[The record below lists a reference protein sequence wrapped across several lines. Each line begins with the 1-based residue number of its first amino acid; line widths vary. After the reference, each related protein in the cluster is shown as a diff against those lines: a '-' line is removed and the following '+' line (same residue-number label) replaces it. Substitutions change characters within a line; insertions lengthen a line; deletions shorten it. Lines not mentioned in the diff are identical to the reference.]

1 MKKGGLSMKRFI
13 GVFLALVLLF
23 TQMSVIGF
31 ASETLE
37 LDSDGYYLISDAED
51 LYAFR
56 DLVNS
61 GEYDVNA
68 KLTADIILNENVL
81 DENGDLNEGTFTQ
94 WHPIGDRNEYTSVA
108 GSGGRAYDNNTFQG
122 VFDGQNYTIYGLY
135 YYVTGND
142 RDDTGIGLF
151 GTLDGGTV
159 KNVIIKD
166 SYFETCYKSAFICGY
181 SINGTIDNCDVYG
194 NITGKYRTAGILGV
208 SEQYSYTTITECN
221 FYGTIN
227 ATVTIGGICGNM
239 WSGKIEYCNNYGNIS
254 ATGVAAGIVASFG
267 DESEPKS
274 LVKNCANFGNIASIG
289 GKSYTSAG
297 GVCGVVENTTV
308 EDCLNIGTV
317 TVVSD
322 ESYANVG
329 GICVRSYG
337 YVEINN
343 CLSYGVISSTAPDE
357 RSITG
362 AVIAAA
368 MKNSTKD
375 TYLTNN
381 YYLAGV
387 ADVGVAQYG
396 TSYSFEVIDSVVGV
410 AEEITE
416 TQAKNGT
423 VLNLLNNE
431 REGGP
436 WEQNTRKDAYPY
448 PVKRTEYI
456 FPIDETTTID
466 HEYGI
471 IYTYRQGLTDVLE
484 VIGYNEDTNG
494 DYVTVMSAPSFM
506 NDQKLQLF
514 GTASYAYVYV
524 NGPRTMRYR
533 LVVYGDINDDSYVN
547 VLDAFDVE
555 RTANG
560 YRELVEY
567 EFLAADTNDDGSIT
581 VEDYQSV
588 VNIGLAS

>member
-23 TQMSVIGF
+23 TQMGVIGF

-37 LDSDGYYLISDAED
+37 VDSDGYYLINDAED

-68 KLTADIILNENVL
+68 KLTADIVLNEGVL

-94 WHPIGDRNEYTSVA
+94 WHPIGDRNDYMDST
-108 GSGGRAYDNNTFQG
+108 GSEGGRANDNNTFQG
-122 VFDGQNYTIYGLY
+122 IFDGQNYTIYGLY

-166 SYFETCYKSAFICGY
+166 SYFETCYTSAFICGY
-181 SINGTIDNCDVYG
+181 SLKGIIDNCDVYATIIG
-194 NITGKYRTAGILGV
+194 EYESAGICGIAKKG
-208 SEQYSYTTITECN
+208 YTDIKECD
-221 FYGTIN
+221 FYGK
-227 ATVTIGGICGNM
+227 VTGTSRVGGICG
-239 WSGKIEYCNNYGNIS
+239 SFGIGSIKYCNNYGSI
-254 ATGVAAGIVASFG
+254 TGSNSVAGIAGGAGNYDQSTPIKG
-267 DESEPKS
+267 CGNYGEI
-274 LVKNCANFGNIASIG
+274 NANSGSSYNYTGGICGFANDVFFEDCINVGNIHS
-289 GKSYTSAG
+289 
-297 GVCGVVENTTV
+297 
-308 EDCLNIGTV
+308 
-317 TVVSD
+317 VSTD
-322 ESYANVG
+322 SFIEVG
-329 GICVRSYG
+329 GIVGYGDGGIKNCFSYG
-337 YVEINN
+337 SIEYEFKDDR
-343 CLSYGVISSTAPDE
+343 SVI
-357 RSITG
+357 G
-362 AVIAAA
+362 AISGYSL
-368 MKNSTKD
+368 KNATYD
-375 TYLTNN
+375 TIIVNN

>member
-1 MKKGGLSMKRFI
+1 MKRFI

-37 LDSDGYYLISDAED
+37 IDSDGYYLINDAED

-68 KLTADIILNENVL
+68 KLTADIVLNEGVL

-94 WHPIGDRNEYTSVA
+94 WHPIGDRNDYMDST
-108 GSGGRAYDNNTFQG
+108 GSEGGRANDNNTFQG
-122 VFDGQNYTIYGLY
+122 IFDGQNYTIYGLY

-166 SYFETCYKSAFICGY
+166 SYFETCYTSAFICGY
-181 SINGTIDNCDVYG
+181 SLKGIIDNCDVYATIIG
-194 NITGKYRTAGILGV
+194 EYESAGICGIAKKG
-208 SEQYSYTTITECN
+208 YTDIKECD
-221 FYGTIN
+221 FYGK
-227 ATVTIGGICGNM
+227 VTGTSRVGGICG
-239 WSGKIEYCNNYGNIS
+239 SFGIGSIKYCNNYGSI
-254 ATGVAAGIVASFG
+254 TGSNSVAGIAGGAGNYDQSTPIKG
-267 DESEPKS
+267 CGNYGEI
-274 LVKNCANFGNIASIG
+274 NANSGSSYNYTGGICGFANDVFFEDCINVGNIHS
-289 GKSYTSAG
+289 
-297 GVCGVVENTTV
+297 
-308 EDCLNIGTV
+308 
-317 TVVSD
+317 VSTD
-322 ESYANVG
+322 SFIEVG
-329 GICVRSYG
+329 GIVGYGDGGIKNCFSYG
-337 YVEINN
+337 SIEYEFKDDR
-343 CLSYGVISSTAPDE
+343 SVI
-357 RSITG
+357 G
-362 AVIAAA
+362 AISGYSL
-368 MKNSTKD
+368 KNATYD
-375 TYLTNN
+375 TIIVNN

-423 VLNLLNNE
+423 VLDLLNNE

-560 YRELVEY
+560 YRELIEY

>member
-1 MKKGGLSMKRFI
+1 MKKI
-13 GVFLALVLLF
+13 WAVILAVVLLIV
-23 TQMSVIGF
+23 QMSVVVC
-31 ASETLE
+31 AAETLE
-37 LDSDGYYLISDAED
+37 IDSDGYYLINDAED

-61 GEYDVNA
+61 GKYTVNA
-68 KLTADIILNENVL
+68 KLTADIVLNEGVL

-94 WHPIGDRNEYTSVA
+94 WHPIGDRNDYMDPT
-108 GSGGRAYDNNTFQG
+108 GSEGGRANDNNTFQG

-135 YYVTGND
+135 YYVTGNNY
-142 RDDTGIGLF
+142 DDTGIGLF

-166 SYFETCYKSAFICGY
+166 SYFETCYTSAFICGY
-181 SINGTIDNCDVYG
+181 SLKGTIDNCDVYATIIG
-194 NITGKYRTAGILGV
+194 EYESAGICGIAKKGN
-208 SEQYSYTTITECN
+208 TDIKECD
-221 FYGTIN
+221 FYGIVNGTHR
-227 ATVTIGGICGNM
+227 VGGICG
-239 WSGKIEYCNNYGNIS
+239 SFGVGSIKYCNNYGSI
-254 ATGVAAGIVASFG
+254 TGSSNVAGISGSAG
-267 DESEPKS
+267 NYDQLTLIKGCGNYGEI
-274 LVKNCANFGNIASIG
+274 NANS
-289 GKSYTSAG
+289 GKSYNYTGGICGSAND
-297 GVCGVVENTTV
+297 VFF
-308 EDCLNIGTV
+308 EDCINVGNIYS
-317 TVVSD
+317 VSTD
-322 ESYANVG
+322 SFIEVG
-329 GICVRSYG
+329 GIVGYGDGGIKNCFSYG
-337 YVEINN
+337 SIEYEFKDDR
-343 CLSYGVISSTAPDE
+343 SVI
-357 RSITG
+357 G
-362 AVIAAA
+362 AISGYSL
-368 MKNSTKD
+368 KNATYD
-375 TYLTNN
+375 TIIVNN

-448 PVKRTEYI
+448 PIKRIEYI

-494 DYVTVMSAPSFM
+494 DYVTVISAPSFM
-506 NDQKLQLF
+506 NDQKLQLY
-514 GTASYAYVYV
+514 GTASFAYVYV

-555 RTANG
+555 RTAND
-560 YRELVEY
+560 YRELIEY
-567 EFLAADTNDDGSIT
+567 EFLAADINKDGNIT

-588 VNIGLAS
+588 VNIGLSS

>member
-1 MKKGGLSMKRFI
+1 MKRFI

-23 TQMSVIGF
+23 TQMGVIGF

-37 LDSDGYYLISDAED
+37 VDSDGYYLINDAED

-68 KLTADIILNENVL
+68 KLTADIVLNEGVL

-94 WHPIGDRNEYTSVA
+94 WHPIGDKNAFSPSNT
-108 GSGGRAYDNNTFQG
+108 NTFSG
-122 VFDGQNYTIYGLY
+122 VFDGRNYTIYGMY
-135 YYVTGND
+135 YYGTEGYEYD
-142 RDDTGIGLF
+142 SGIALF
-151 GTLDGGTV
+151 GTINGGTV
-159 KNVIIKD
+159 KNLTIRD
-166 SYFETCYKSAFICGY
+166 SYFKTSYSSGFVCGY
-181 SINGTIDNCDVYG
+181 AIDGTIENCDVYATIEG
-194 NITGKYRTAGILGV
+194 EYESAGICGIADKG
-208 SEQYSYTTITECN
+208 YTNIVECN
-221 FYGTIN
+221 FYGIVNGTHR
-227 ATVTIGGICGNM
+227 VGGICG
-239 WSGKIEYCNNYGNIS
+239 SFDVGSIKYCNNYGAI
-254 ATGVAAGIVASFG
+254 TGSSNVAGI
-267 DESEPKS
+267 
-274 LVKNCANFGNIASIG
+274 
-289 GKSYTSAG
+289 AG
-297 GVCGVVENTTV
+297 GAGDYDVVSTIKGCINYAAINADSGSSYNYTGGISGFAKNTCI
-308 EDCLNIGTV
+308 EDCLNVGSIRS
-317 TVVSD
+317 VSTD
-322 ESYANVG
+322 SFVEVG
-329 GICVRSYG
+329 GIIGYGFGEIRNCFSYG
-337 YVEINN
+337 SIEYEFKDDR
-343 CLSYGVISSTAPDE
+343 SVI
-357 RSITG
+357 G
-362 AVIAAA
+362 AISGYSL
-368 MKNSTKD
+368 KNATYD
-375 TYLTNN
+375 TIIVNN

>member
-1 MKKGGLSMKRFI
+1 MRKII
-13 GVFLALVLLF
+13 GVFLVLVMLI

-37 LDSDGYYLISDAED
+37 VDSDGYYLINDAED

-68 KLTADIILNENVL
+68 KLTADIVLNEGVL

-94 WHPIGDRNEYTSVA
+94 WHPIGDRNDYTDPT
-108 GSGGRAYDNNTFQG
+108 GSQGGRANDNNTFQG
-122 VFDGQNYTIYGLY
+122 VFDGQDYTIYGLY

-142 RDDTGIGLF
+142 YNDTGIGLF

-166 SYFETCYKSAFICGY
+166 SYFETAYSSAFICGY
-181 SINGTIDNCDVYG
+181 SLKGTIDNCDVYATIVG
-194 NITGKYRTAGILGV
+194 EYESAGICGIAKKGC
-208 SEQYSYTTITECN
+208 TDINECN
-221 FYGTIN
+221 FYGKVNGTSR
-227 ATVTIGGICGNM
+227 VGGICG
-239 WSGKIEYCNNYGNIS
+239 SFGVGSIKFCNSYGSITGSSNVAGIAGGAGNYDQSTPIKGCGNYGEINANSGSSYNYTGGICGS
-254 ATGVAAGIVASFG
+254 ANDVFFEDCINV
-267 DESEPKS
+267 
-274 LVKNCANFGNIASIG
+274 GNIHS
-289 GKSYTSAG
+289 
-297 GVCGVVENTTV
+297 
-308 EDCLNIGTV
+308 
-317 TVVSD
+317 VSTD
-322 ESYANVG
+322 SFIEVG
-329 GICVRSYG
+329 GIVGYGDGGIKNCFSYG
-337 YVEINN
+337 SIEYEFKDDR
-343 CLSYGVISSTAPDE
+343 SVI
-357 RSITG
+357 G
-362 AVIAAA
+362 AISGYSLKNATYDTVIV
-368 MKNSTKD
+368 
-375 TYLTNN
+375 NN

>member
-1 MKKGGLSMKRFI
+1 MRKII
-13 GVFLALVLLF
+13 GVFLVLVLLI
-23 TQMSVIGF
+23 TQMGVIGF

-37 LDSDGYYLISDAED
+37 VDSDGYYLINDAED
-51 LYAFR
+51 LYVFR

-68 KLTADIILNENVL
+68 KLTADIVLNEGVL

-94 WHPIGDRNEYTSVA
+94 WHPIGDRNEYMDPT
-108 GSGGRAYDNNTFQG
+108 GSEGGRANDNNTFQG
-122 VFDGQNYTIYGLY
+122 IFDGQNHTIYGLY

-166 SYFETCYKSAFICGY
+166 SYFETCYTSAFICAY
-181 SINGTIDNCDVYG
+181 SENGTIENCDVYAT
-194 NITGKYRTAGILGV
+194 IVGKYESIGICSSAEVGF
-208 SEQYSYTTITECN
+208 TTISECN
-221 FYGTIN
+221 FYGKIN
-227 ATVTIGGICGNM
+227 ATVKIAGICGIM
-239 WSGKIEYCNNYGNIS
+239 YGGKIEYCNNYGDIFAS
-254 ATGVAAGIVASFG
+254 GIAAGIVVSLGNNSVSEALIKG
-267 DESEPKS
+267 CVNYGNVESLGGPSYTNVAGVCS
-274 LVKNCANFGNIASIG
+274 LV
-289 GKSYTSAG
+289 
-297 GVCGVVENTTV
+297 ENATV
-308 EDCLNIGTV
+308 EDCLNVGTV
-317 TVVSD
+317 KGVSD
-322 ESYANVG
+322 ESYVNVG

-337 YVEINN
+337 NVEINN
-343 CLSYGVISSTAPDE
+343 CFSYGMLSSSSPDE

-362 AVIAAA
+362 AITAGAKKTA
-368 MKNSTKD
+368 TMD
-375 TYLTNN
+375 TYLSNN

>member
-1 MKKGGLSMKRFI
+1 MRKII
-13 GVFLALVLLF
+13 GVFLVLVMLI

-37 LDSDGYYLISDAED
+37 VDSDGYYLINDAED

-68 KLTADIILNENVL
+68 KLTADIVLNEGVL

-94 WHPIGDRNEYTSVA
+94 WHPIGDRNEYMDPT
-108 GSGGRAYDNNTFQG
+108 GSEGGRANDNNTFQG
-122 VFDGQNYTIYGLY
+122 VFDGQNHTIYGLY

-166 SYFETCYKSAFICGY
+166 SYFETAYSSAFICGY
-181 SINGTIDNCDVYG
+181 SLKGIIDNCDVYATIIG
-194 NITGKYRTAGILGV
+194 EYESAGICGIAKKG
-208 SEQYSYTTITECN
+208 YTDINECN
-221 FYGTIN
+221 FYGK
-227 ATVTIGGICGNM
+227 VTGTSRVGGICG
-239 WSGKIEYCNNYGNIS
+239 SFGIGSIKYCNNYGSI
-254 ATGVAAGIVASFG
+254 TGSNSVAGIAGGAGNYDQSTPIKG
-267 DESEPKS
+267 CGNYGEI
-274 LVKNCANFGNIASIG
+274 NANSGSSYNYTGGICGFANDVFFEDCINVGNIHS
-289 GKSYTSAG
+289 
-297 GVCGVVENTTV
+297 
-308 EDCLNIGTV
+308 
-317 TVVSD
+317 VSTD
-322 ESYANVG
+322 SFIEVG
-329 GICVRSYG
+329 GIVGYGDGGIKNCFSYG
-337 YVEINN
+337 SIEYEFKDDR
-343 CLSYGVISSTAPDE
+343 SVI
-357 RSITG
+357 G
-362 AVIAAA
+362 AISGNSL
-368 MKNSTKD
+368 KNATYD
-375 TYLTNN
+375 TIIVNN